1 MVLFKVLWTVDA
13 IASLVVFYFFFV
25 GITDGSVS
33 SRNMGLWLM
42 ITSAITAIM
51 LGSIWLKSHQHE
63 GIAFALLCI
72 LALPVLFYTI
82 YLLIAIFGNQR
93 WN

>member
-13 IASLVVFYFFFV
+13 IASLIVFYFFFV

-42 ITSAITAIM
+42 ITAAITAVM
-51 LGSIWLKSHQHE
+51 LGSIWLRNHQHP
-63 GIAFALLCI
+63 GIAFTMLAI
-72 LALPVLFYTI
+72 MALPVLFYTI
-82 YLLIAIFGNQR
+82 YILVAIFGNQR